1 MAFGTYFNTDI
12 GFGRANLDF
21 IPTCASY
28 IGAGIFRMNSLFH
41 DIFNLPAI
49 NLFLPVRRN
58 QICGVAAT
66 TDWENHFVGHIQWKK
81 AYVN

>member
-1 MAFGTYFNTDI
+1 MALGTYFNTDI

-21 IPTCASY
+21 TPTCASY

-41 DIFNLPAI
+41 NSFNLPAI
-49 NLFLPVRRN
+49 NLILPIRRN

-66 TDWENHFVGHIQWKK
+66 TDWGNQFVGHIQWK
-81 AYVN
+81 